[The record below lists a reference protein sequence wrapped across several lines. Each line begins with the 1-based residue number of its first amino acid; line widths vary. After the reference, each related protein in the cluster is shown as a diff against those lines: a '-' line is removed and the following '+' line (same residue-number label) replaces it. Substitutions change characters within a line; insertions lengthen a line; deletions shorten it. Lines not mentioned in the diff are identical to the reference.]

1 MPKRN
6 LAAGILL
13 SATALLLSCST
24 GRDSRDYLVS
34 CIADK
39 EIRSEQSEL
48 VALLGEAGMEQETAF
63 TVKNRIAA
71 NLAATG
77 NSRELAVFLT
87 SDAAADS
94 SDPYAAY
101 WLLMA
106 ADAYMKQNSPEIAA
120 YYFERILDNC
130 SDLAVRG
137 NSIHQICLQNL
148 ISISGEPRH
157 LIRYYTDYIRQFPQ
171 DKNIP
176 EFYFMLARAY
186 EEAGEWE
193 MAIQS
198 YTKFL
203 QQEKYDVVIP
213 GIPDS
218 YAYVK
223 RIIDYNNST
232 KDWIFATL
240 DDLVSSIK
248 QAIDRYDYRAL
259 EQYRAKVN
267 FFAMSWEQNYTGG
280 MPESQTEFQI
290 RDFMQGNRITYSRE
304 LDPSSTPYEAYL
316 RTSGWNQYV
325 TVWYLYFRKVNFPAD
340 PETHGRWEWSGI
352 YYGEKI

>member
-1 MPKRN
+1 M
-6 LAAGILL
+6 
-13 SATALLLSCST
+13 SCTTEKS
-24 GRDSRDYLVS
+24 YLVS

-39 EIRSEQSEL
+39 EIRAEQEEL
-48 VALLGEAGMEQETAF
+48 ISLLDSARLAQETAF
-63 TVKNRIAA
+63 TLKNRIAA

-77 NSRELAVFLT
+77 NTSALTVFLT
-87 SDAAADS
+87 SDAAAGG

-106 ADAYMKQNSPEIAA
+106 ADVYMKQNAPEIAA
-120 YYFERILDNC
+120 YYFEQILDNC
-130 SDLAVRG
+130 KDLTVRG

-148 ISISGEPRH
+148 IGISQSPQR
-157 LIRYYTDYIRQFPQ
+157 LIQYYTDYIRQFPQ
-171 DKNIP
+171 EKNIS
-176 EFYFMLARAY
+176 EFYFMLGRAY
-186 EEAGEWE
+186 EQAGEWE

-203 QQEKYDVVIP
+203 QQEEYDVAIP

-218 YAYVK
+218 YAYA
-223 RIIDYNNST
+223 RRLIDYSNSS
-232 KDWIFATL
+232 KDWTFATL
-240 DDLVSSIK
+240 DELVASIK
-248 QAIDRYDYRAL
+248 RALARYDIRAL

-267 FFAMSWEQNYTGG
+267 FFAMSWEQNYTAAGIQ
-280 MPESQTEFQI
+280 ESEIEFRL
-290 RDFMQGNRITYSRE
+290 RDFMRGNEITCDAK

-340 PETHGRWEWSGI
+340 PETHGRWEWAGI